1 MVSLA
6 RRVPVPLCSSPVVSH
21 SHHVSLPLC
30 PCPVVS
36 LSRCVPLPLCL
47 PDIVSQSR
55 YVLVPLCH
63 SPLCPDPTMSRSLH
77 VPVPLCPSL
86 LLSQSRLCP
95 SPGLGPALLLRPQTR
110 LLTYWSL
117 TSASSCS
124 RWQQLLQEQRGLRRA
139 VHSDIITTSV
149 DSLAD
154 VTVCVVDSFQ
164 DYDT

>member
-1 MVSLA
+1 MPVASQSHC
-6 RRVPVPLCSSPVVSH
+6 VPVPLFPTPIMSRFRCVPV
-21 SHHVSLPLC
+21 PLC

-36 LSRCVPLPLCL
+36 HSHYVSLTLCPNPVTFWSRCVT
-47 PDIVSQSR
+47 
-55 YVLVPLCH
+55 VL
-63 SPLCPDPTMSRSLH
+63 LCPDPTMSRSLH